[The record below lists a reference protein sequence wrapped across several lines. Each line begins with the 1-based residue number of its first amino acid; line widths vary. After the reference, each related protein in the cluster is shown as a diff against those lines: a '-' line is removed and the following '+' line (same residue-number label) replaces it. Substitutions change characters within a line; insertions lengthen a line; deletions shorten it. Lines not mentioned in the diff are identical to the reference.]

1 MRKIG
6 INFQRMPEM
15 ELEEQVKFIS
25 DLGFRATFTDM
36 MKLSNQDYMANLF
49 AKNNLAYET
58 IHGPFNHINDIWL
71 DTEGGEAMYQEL
83 HDCIERCGLLQIPHA
98 IIHMSSGLTPPAP
111 TDLGRERFAR
121 LIEYAQKKNVK
132 LAFENLRKLAHLA
145 WMFEDYAENDTVKF
159 CWDCG
164 HQTCYTPGIDF
175 MPLFQKKLGCL
186 HMHDNYGVL
195 NQDSHLLP
203 FDGVIDFDKAAK
215 LIGESGFEG
224 TMMLEVFKIKGG
236 LYDSMTAQEYYIRA
250 AEAAKKL
257 AQMSEMSNV

>member
-36 MKLSNQDYMANLF
+36 MELTKQDYMANLF

-58 IHGPFNHINDIWL
+58 IHGPFRHINDIWL
-71 DTEGGEAMYQEL
+71 DCEGGEAMYQEL
-83 HDCIERCGLLQIPHA
+83 HDCIERCGLLQIPYA
-98 IIHMSSGLTPPAP
+98 IIHMSSGLTPPPA

-121 LIEYAQKKNVK
+121 LIEYAEKKNVK

-145 WMFEDYAENDTVKF
+145 WMFENYAENDTVKF

-175 MPLFQKKLGCL
+175 MPVFQKKLACL
-186 HMHDNYGVL
+186 HIHDNYGVL

-203 FDGVIDFDKAAK
+203 FDGGIDFKKAAEM
-215 LIGESGFEG
+215 IRNSGFAG
-224 TMMLEVFKIKGG
+224 TMMLEVFKRSDNE
-236 LYDSMTAQEYYIRA
+236 YADMSPEEYYQKA
-250 AEAAKKL
+250 AEAAKRL
-257 AQMSEMSNV
+257 VQMTDC